1 MKLFIRKWMF
11 VSIIGAFFVMG
22 TSGLY
27 AEESRVLPKG
37 MTSAKLKASV
47 VKMFN
52 YVDQRLLNGKN
63 AKKIEASENHE
74 AIARLQRSREDM
86 DMIAA
91 RVKQGQFEKAYWAL
105 KDLNVVLKDA
115 IKMSWLEERAAKEA
129 KDRLDSACAISDAYY
144 VRAKQRGIHNG
155 DRGAQALDLLISAQE
170 KRIRAQAL
178 EADKDY
184 KEAATVYQKS
194 TELLRKAITT
204 ARKQGRNNSVAK
216 LY

>member
-11 VSIIGAFFVMG
+11 VSVIGAFLFMG

-37 MTSAKLKASV
+37 MTPAKLEASV
-47 VKMFN
+47 VKMLN

-63 AKKIEASENHE
+63 AKKIETSENYE

-91 RVKQGQFEKAYWAL
+91 WVKQGQFEEAYWAL
-105 KDLNVVLKDA
+105 KDMNVVLKDA
-115 IKMSWLEERAAKEA
+115 MKMSWVEERAAKEV

-144 VRAKQRGIHNG
+144 VRAKQRSIHKGRGG
-155 DRGAQALDLLISAQE
+155 DKALDLMISAQE
-170 KRIRAQAL
+170 RRIRAQAL
-178 EADKDY
+178 AADKDY
-184 KEAATVYQKS
+184 KEAAAVYQKS
-194 TELLRKAITT
+194 TELLRKSIAT

-216 LY
+216 L